1 MKVELIVVGKTPQR
15 ELASLVDDYVGRLVH
30 YLPFQ
35 MNVVTDVEKVL
46 QRVEKS
52 DWVVLLDERGKEMS
66 SVEFSQWLSRRQQ
79 QPQRVLF
86 LIGGAYG
93 FSPAI
98 YDRANEMLSLSR
110 MTFSHQMVRLVF
122 VEQLYRACT
131 ILKGEAYHH

>member
-15 ELASLVDDYVGRLVH
+15 ELASLVDDYVGRLGH

-98 YDRANEMLSLSR
+98 YERANEMLSLSR